1 MATGSGSKAAARS
14 RAASPDLKVRAGGVS
29 EERCDV
35 DLGSS
40 HCGGGGGEA
49 DGDNLDNR
57 FL

>member
-40 HCGGGGGEA
+40 HCGGGGEA
-49 DGDNLDNR
+49 DGDNLNNR